1 MLHLLGDLATLAG
14 GNMNYSCPSVSSSNC
29 SLYDFQRVPPV
40 VVSFL
45 SCMCRSVLSQR
56 CQGTSADLQ
65 SSFSIQ
71 FHSILSATP
80 HCKFQ
85 APWPPQTDS
94 YLLQPTRSTSYVL
107 FPPPSPHTA
116 TLVSAS
122 RSKLENPLQGS
133 SFLFFFS
140 QGSHS
145 NAINTCCPMPPK
157 PLLQRCY
164 FAFCCLKLRAQIWS
178 QSLQDG

>member
-14 GNMNYSCPSVSSSNC
+14 GNMNYSCPSVSSRNS
-29 SLYDFQRVPPV
+29 SLYDFQWVPPV

-65 SSFSIQ
+65 SSFSVQ

-80 HCKFQ
+80 HGKFQ
-85 APWPPQTDS
+85 VPWLPQTDFC
-94 YLLQPTRSTSYVL
+94 LLKPTRSTSYVL

-122 RSKLENPLQGS
+122 RSKLEPQRVHLFCFS
-133 SFLFFFS
+133 SLGDPIHMLLIPAVQCLPNHCFRGVVLFF
-140 QGSHS
+140 
-145 NAINTCCPMPPK
+145 AV
-157 PLLQRCY
+157 
-164 FAFCCLKLRAQIWS
+164 
-178 QSLQDG
+178 

>member
-29 SLYDFQRVPPV
+29 LLCDFQWVPPV

-122 RSKLENPLQGS
+122 RSKLEPYRVHLSCFS
-133 SFLFFFS
+133 SLRDPIPMLLIPVVQCLPNHCFRGVILLF
-140 QGSHS
+140 
-145 NAINTCCPMPPK
+145 AV
-157 PLLQRCY
+157 
-164 FAFCCLKLRAQIWS
+164 
-178 QSLQDG
+178 